1 MRRDGYVYIYI
12 YIYHIYIYL
21 LNFQH
26 FFTQFLPKS
35 AIANVGRASEL
46 PKIIQASL
54 RDKAAV
60 KGVLQILDTSCQAKT
75 VTEARDF
82 DGKSSRNQG
91 GAVMSRDP
99 PKKGVEF

>member
-1 MRRDGYVYIYI
+1 MDMYIYI

-75 VTEARDF
+75 VTEARDI
-82 DGKSSRNQG
+82 DGRK
-91 GAVMSRDP
+91 
-99 PKKGVEF
+99 F